1 MCAACSWQWRRRRR
15 SDTGQAGISDAQV
28 QEIITRFAAKE
39 DRVRPR
45 AASNYTYRQT
55 ARVQEVDAGGA
66 PEGKWEMVVDVIF
79 STEGKRTERV
89 VRAPV
94 QTLSHI
100 LLTPETSRT

>member
-1 MCAACSWQWRRRRR
+1 MRTLMCAGLLVAMAAGADG

-39 DRVRPR
+39 TEFAHARE
-45 AASNYTYRQT
+45 NYTYRQT

-79 STEGKRTERV
+79 STEGK
-89 VRAPV
+89 
-94 QTLSHI
+94 L
-100 LLTPETSRT
+100 